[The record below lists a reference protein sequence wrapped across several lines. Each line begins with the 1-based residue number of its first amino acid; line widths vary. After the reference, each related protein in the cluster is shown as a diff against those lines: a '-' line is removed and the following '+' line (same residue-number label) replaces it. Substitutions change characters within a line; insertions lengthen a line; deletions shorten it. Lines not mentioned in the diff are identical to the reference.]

1 MLHPSYTDLM
11 KVVNSGVEEGETPV
25 VNSRYSIVLATSKRA
40 RQIIAGE
47 QPLVP
52 GGNGKKPLSLAI
64 QELESGQV
72 KIVSEEETETEEE
85 VKELEETAEEA
96 AEAAEEP
103 AAEEEVAENA
113 ESEE

>member
-47 QPLVP
+47 DPLVP
-52 GGNGKKPLSLAI
+52 GNGKKPLSLAI

-72 KIVSEEETETEEE
+72 KIVSEEDEEE
-85 VKELEETAEEA
+85 VQEQVEAVAEPVGEEEA
-96 AEAAEEP
+96 QS
-103 AAEEEVAENA
+103 A